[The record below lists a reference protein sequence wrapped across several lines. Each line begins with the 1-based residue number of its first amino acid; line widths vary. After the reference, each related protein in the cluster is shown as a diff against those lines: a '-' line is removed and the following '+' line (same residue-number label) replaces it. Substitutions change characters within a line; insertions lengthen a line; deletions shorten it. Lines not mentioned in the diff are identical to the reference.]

1 MAAAEGSAVARVPSV
16 PEIDGARAGG
26 GPVSRDGTYL
36 VGEEGPELVTPSR
49 SGFVNTFGAIQ
60 DVVAAIQRLP
70 SAVAAVQSIG
80 PQLVTPPSVVS
91 APDAIE
97 MPPPR
102 SSVAD
107 AVDASGTAQTA
118 TRASFPKIDVQI
130 SIAPT
135 IHTTERVDP
144 AQLSRDI
151 GEQMRRELREA
162 FRGVFADTGM
172 RFA

>member
-1 MAAAEGSAVARVPSV
+1 MRV
-16 PEIDGARAGG
+16 
-26 GPVSRDGTYL
+26 GT
-36 VGEEGPELVTPSR
+36 
-49 SGFVNTFGAIQ
+49 
-60 DVVAAIQRLP
+60 
-70 SAVAAVQSIG
+70 
-80 PQLVTPPSVVS
+80 
-91 APDAIE
+91 
-97 MPPPR
+97 
-102 SSVAD
+102 AD
-107 AVDASGTAQTA
+107 AADGPGLAQRA

-151 GEQMRRELREA
+151 GQQMRSELREA

>member
-1 MAAAEGSAVARVPSV
+1 M
-16 PEIDGARAGG
+16 
-26 GPVSRDGTYL
+26 
-36 VGEEGPELVTPSR
+36 
-49 SGFVNTFGAIQ
+49 
-60 DVVAAIQRLP
+60 
-70 SAVAAVQSIG
+70 
-80 PQLVTPPSVVS
+80 S
-91 APDAIE
+91 APEEIE

-102 SSVAD
+102 SSLAD

-118 TRASFPKIDVQI
+118 PRVAFPKIDVQI

-144 AQLSRDI
+144 TQLSRDI
-151 GEQMRRELREA
+151 GQQMRSELREA